1 MSTGPISPVAYA
13 FPHIQWDALGA
24 LRLSAQ
30 ETALLRYVESNPI
43 DYAVAE
49 AQDASNYARVLLKLL
64 AEACAAGAGTGK
76 SKICRN
82 FGMKKYVIEISLSF
96 SSPIIL
102 SATRRSFNLYRKM
115 RRGKGNASL
124 RLGSSRCC
132 HSLRIV
138 KAQ

>member
-49 AQDASNYARVLLKLL
+49 AQDAS
-64 AEACAAGAGTGK
+64 G
-76 SKICRN
+76 
-82 FGMKKYVIEISLSF
+82 
-96 SSPIIL
+96 
-102 SATRRSFNLYRKM
+102 
-115 RRGKGNASL
+115 
-124 RLGSSRCC
+124 LGSYSGSIDGRG
-132 HSLRIV
+132 LNLDTD
-138 KAQ
+138 Q